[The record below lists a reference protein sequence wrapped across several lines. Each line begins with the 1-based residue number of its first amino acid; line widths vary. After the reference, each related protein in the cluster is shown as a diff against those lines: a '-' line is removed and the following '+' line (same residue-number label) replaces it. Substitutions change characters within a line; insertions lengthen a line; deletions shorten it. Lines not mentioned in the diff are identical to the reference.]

1 MCWCRGTISN
11 IRGFGAFCK
20 LEGYLKDGLIHSSQI
35 HEELVLSRDEDDAD
49 KIKAMGF
56 YANRDDKV
64 TWCSTV
70 GLLLVLHPAASTANS
85 FMLTGAH

>member
-1 MCWCRGTISN
+1 MQEHHGYSTAGFLSHSAHLSSVGWCRGTISN
-11 IRGFGAFCK
+11 ICGFGAFCK

-64 TWCSTV
+64 TCC
-70 GLLLVLHPAASTANS
+70 
-85 FMLTGAH
+85 